1 MLSAESYQLI
11 IEKFLKSLR
20 DGTLKPNDKIYSE
33 NQLANSLRIPRA
45 QVREVYA
52 ALSLLGVLYSQQG
65 KGTFLGG
72 GDIAQSSNILY
83 LMTLT
88 AGENF
93 QDVLAVRH
101 ILETGGARAAARNRT
116 DADLEALRAFAG
128 TIETSRD
135 PQVLTEADPALH
147 ARLLRASGNALLHS
161 LFQIVA
167 GYMSRISLHHW
178 TEVIRQP
185 RETSFLPDY
194 IRQHWDLVHAVE
206 DGDGGRLLALLEH
219 HFDTLEKN
227 YGLRDQRPQNP

>member
-1 MLSAESYQLI
+1 MLSSDSYQLV
-11 IEKFLKSLR
+11 IEKFLQSLR
-20 DGTLKPNDKIYSE
+20 DGTLRLNDKIYSE
-33 NQLANSLRIPRA
+33 NQLARILNIPRA

-52 ALSLLGVLYSQQG
+52 ALSLLGVLYGQQG

-72 GDIAQSSNILY
+72 GDIGQSSKILY

-93 QDVLAVRH
+93 QDVLAVRR

-116 DADLEALRAFAG
+116 GADLEALRGFAS

-135 PQVLTEADPALH
+135 PQVLTDADTAP
-147 ARLLRASGNALLHS
+147 GNTLLHS
-161 LFQIVA
+161 LFLIVM
-167 GYMSRISLHHW
+167 GYMARISLKHW
-178 TEVIRQP
+178 TDVICQ
-185 RETSFLPDY
+185 SAGDCLPEY

-206 DGDGGRLLALLEH
+206 DGDGQRLHVLLEH

-227 YGLRDQRPQNP
+227 YGLSES